1 MNLKKK
7 KFFSIMRKSSN
18 RNITIN
24 EMHLEFKSEG
34 WSFVE
39 RENQLL
45 RKKYKKAK
53 GTMPFQFFDGEFP
66 VSSLVMSFPQ
76 KGS

>member
-1 MNLKKK
+1 MHL
-7 KFFSIMRKSSN
+7 SIVV
-18 RNITIN
+18 
-24 EMHLEFKSEG
+24 LEFKSEG
-34 WSFVE
+34 WCFVE

>member
-1 MNLKKK
+1 
-7 KFFSIMRKSSN
+7 MRKSSN

-24 EMHLEFKSEG
+24 EMHLRIVVLEFKSEG
-34 WSFVE
+34 WCFVE